1 MTPFT
6 RDHMEDAI
14 ADRASIV
21 AWLDRGAALFV
32 QDSDRNPFRLFYNRK
47 LQTMAGSFGVAA
59 RCIEACVDLAPSPED
74 EIAALARVR
83 GEQVQS

>member
-14 ADRASIV
+14 ADSIGKHTL
-21 AWLDRGAALFV
+21 LDSSDLRILAEAVMADLGLWGLYEALDYVLTAHGEQLHDAFD
-32 QDSDRNPFRLFYNRK
+32 QA
-47 LQTMAGSFGVAA
+47 QT
-59 RCIEACVDLAPSPED
+59 
-74 EIAALARVR
+74 ALARVR